1 MTHLLSFKKQ
11 RSWKVLITSFFLFN
25 SSLFAQNL
33 VLNPSFEDVNL
44 GSLNCSWYTSVAQF
58 NNAINNWT
66 LPTGG
71 STDIFNTALATT
83 CYCSPF
89 STNASSPGTQ
99 APRTGNGYVNIV
111 TYGNGGC
118 TPWREYIQ
126 GQLTT
131 PLVVGTTYEVEM
143 WVTLADKMSVGTN
156 NIGVKFDTNPY
167 TQGSNCPYYTTP
179 DLNYTGPIIIDKQNW
194 VQIIFCYT
202 PTTAGL
208 DNFIIGNFYND
219 GATATQ
225 AAGGV
230 TSGNTIRYF
239 VDDVRIEAITT
250 GNGDA
255 GTPGAISLC
264 AGDPAVDLFNS
275 LGGTPD
281 MTGTWSGPSALG
293 GGYLGTFDP
302 AVNPAGTYT
311 YSVAGGSGPCAVGG
325 GSASADVVV
334 TLINNFDA
342 TISPVGPFCATDPAL
357 QLNAVDGGG
366 TWSGTGITDP
376 ALGTFDPATAGVG
389 THTITYSITGTCGD
403 VQTTTIT
410 INANFDATITAAGPF
425 CETDPALQLNAV
437 DVGGTWS
444 GTGITDPALGTFDPA
459 TAGVGTHT
467 ITYSIPGSCGDIQTA
482 TITINP
488 NFDATITPVGP
499 FCTADPALQLNAV
512 DGGGTWSGTGITDPA
527 LGTFDPATAGVGT
540 HTITYSITG
549 TCGDVQTTTIT
560 INANFDA
567 TITAAGPF
575 CVVDPSLLLNAVDG
589 GGTWSGT
596 GITDPALGTF
606 DPSTAGVGT
615 HTITYSISG
624 ACGDLQTTTITINQN
639 FDATIAPV
647 GPYCVT
653 DPSLQLNAVDGGG
666 AWSGN
671 GITDP
676 ALGTFDPSTAG
687 VGIHTITYSIPGA
700 CGDLQT
706 TTITINPNFDATII
720 AVGPFCETDPALQ
733 LNAVDG
739 GGTWSGN
746 GITDPALGT
755 FDPATAGV
763 GTHTITYSISGTCGD
778 LQTTTITITQ
788 NFDATITAVG
798 PFCETDPALQLN
810 AVDGGGTWSGNGIT
824 DPALGSFDPAT
835 AGAGTHTITYTIAGN
850 CGDVQTTSIV
860 INPIA
865 NATIT
870 AVGPFCETDPSLQL
884 NAVDGGGT
892 WTGTGITDPTLGTFD
907 PLTAGSGTHIITY
920 TIGGNCGDVQT
931 ASIVVNPLD
940 DPTITPAGPF
950 CLGSPVVTLTAATAT
965 GTWSGVGITDPVSG
979 SFDATIAGTGIHQIT
994 FVSGGLCPNTGTVL
1008 IEVLEPLNVIALQD
1022 ETLCAG
1028 ESATL
1033 SASATGGD
1041 ANYTYVWQDQSGA
1054 TVGTGTTITVSPAVT
1069 TIYTVTVTDGC
1080 QTPAANDAVTVTII
1094 PIPTVSFTADNVI
1107 GCSPLDVTFTN
1118 NSVPNGT
1125 NCLWDFGDGLNSTSC
1140 GTVTHQFTDVGC
1152 YTITLT
1158 VSEGVC
1164 INSLTQTNMVCI
1176 VEDPVANFTFTP
1188 DVAEE
1193 LDPTFDF
1200 TNTSN
1205 FATSYI
1211 WDFGD
1216 NSTSTV
1222 EHPSHLYAYTPEDY
1236 LICLTAYNDYGCSNE
1251 ICKPVLVEEGLIFY
1265 MPNTFTPD
1273 GDAFNQNFKP
1283 VFTSGFDPYDFK
1295 LLIFNRWGEVVWES
1309 NDASVGWD
1317 GTYNGKLVQNGTYVW
1332 KVEFKTLSNDERIMR
1347 TGHVNVIR

>member
-342 TISPVGPFCATDPAL
+342 TISPVGPFCAT
-357 QLNAVDGGG
+357 
-366 TWSGTGITDP
+366 
-376 ALGTFDPATAGVG
+376 
-389 THTITYSITGTCGD
+389 
-403 VQTTTIT
+403 
-410 INANFDATITAAGPF
+410 
-425 CETDPALQLNAV
+425 
-437 DVGGTWS
+437 
-444 GTGITDPALGTFDPA
+444 
-459 TAGVGTHT
+459 
-467 ITYSIPGSCGDIQTA
+467 
-482 TITINP
+482 
-488 NFDATITPVGP
+488 
-499 FCTADPALQLNAV
+499 DPALQLNAV